1 MSDLIESWGA
11 VIALFRLSL
20 RHLLLLVVL
29 FVVLLLLILVLFK
42 WLLASCIALAFAT
55 GHVLKLVV
63 YLVKLIISWL
73 DGQYI

>member
-29 FVVLLLLILVLFK
+29 FVVLLLLVLFK

-73 DGQYI
+73 DGQHI